1 MPSNFW
7 LIPFAWCLPVAAAA
21 APLTLPEAQQLA
33 LSAQPMLGI
42 SRAAGVAQ
50 REAAVAAQ
58 QLPDP
63 RLKLALQNVPTDSFS
78 LSEDFMTQ
86 RTIAIEQMVPGGNK
100 RQLRGLR
107 GEREAAQSDAEQVV
121 AERTVRRD
129 SALAW
134 LDVYFLVQTELLL
147 RELHDT
153 ARVSMEALAI
163 SYGAD
168 KASQADV
175 LAGQSALNQL
185 DDRIHDV
192 LGQAAR
198 AKAMLARWIGAAA
211 GRELALDF
219 VLPRVAP
226 ADELVAN
233 AGSHPEL
240 KVYDKG
246 IEVSETDV
254 LLAREARRPD
264 WSVEL
269 AYSKRGS
276 AYADMVS
283 LQLAFD
289 LPVSPAT
296 RQDRETASKRA
307 LLERTRLQRED
318 RLRSLTAEIK
328 AEHALYLA
336 TSSRIATLES
346 AALANARQR
355 VAASRIAYQNARG
368 SLAAVYE
375 AQRAE
380 VEIRLQLLTQR
391 LELARS
397 AVRLAYFSA
406 AEVPQ

>member
-1 MPSNFW
+1 MPRYCW
-7 LIPFAWCLPVAAAA
+7 LIPLAWCLSAVAAE

-33 LSAQPMLGI
+33 VSAQPMLGI
-42 SRAAGVAQ
+42 SRAAGAAQ

-100 RQLRGLR
+100 RQLRGRR
-107 GEREAAQSDAEQVV
+107 GQREAAQSDAEQAV
-121 AERTVRRD
+121 AERVVRRD

-134 LDVYFLVQTELLL
+134 LDVYYLVQTGLLL
-147 RELHDT
+147 GELHGD
-153 ARVSMEALAI
+153 ARAGIEALAI

-175 LAGQSALNQL
+175 LAGRGALNQL
-185 DDRIHDV
+185 ADRIHDV
-192 LGQAAR
+192 RGQTERAR
-198 AKAMLARWIGAAA
+198 AMLARWIGSAAA
-211 GRELALDF
+211 RELALDF
-219 VLPRVAP
+219 VLPKVAP
-226 ADELVAN
+226 ADQLVAN

-240 KVYDKG
+240 KVYDKT
-246 IEVSETDV
+246 IEVGETDV

-283 LQLAFD
+283 LQFAFD

-296 RQDRETASKRA
+296 RQDRETASKLA
-307 LLERTRLQRED
+307 LLERTRFQRED
-318 RLRSLTAEIK
+318 RLRTLTAEIK
-328 AEHALYLA
+328 AEHALYQA

-355 VAASRIAYQNARG
+355 VAAARIAYENARG

-375 AQRAE
+375 AHHAE

-397 AVRLAYFSA
+397 AVRLAYFA
-406 AEVPQ
+406 PAEAPQ

>member
-7 LIPFAWCLPVAAAA
+7 LILVAWCVSAAAA
-21 APLTLPEAQQLA
+21 ATPLSLPEAQQLA

-42 SRAAGVAQ
+42 SRAAGAAQ

-86 RTIAIEQMVPGGNK
+86 RTIGIEQMVPGGNK

-107 GEREAAQSDAEQVV
+107 GEREAAQSEAEQVV
-121 AERTVRRD
+121 AEHAVRRD

-134 LDVYFLVQTELLL
+134 LDVYYLVQTELLL
-147 RELHDT
+147 RELHGDSR
-153 ARVSMEALAI
+153 AGIEALAI

-168 KASQADV
+168 KATQADL
-175 LAGQSALNQL
+175 LAGQGALNQL
-185 DDRIHDV
+185 DDRIQDV
-192 LGQAAR
+192 LGRAAR
-198 AKAMLARWIGAAA
+198 ARAMLARWIGGAAE
-211 GRELALDF
+211 RQLAPDF
-219 VLPRVAP
+219 IPPRVAP
-226 ADELVAN
+226 VDTVVAN
-233 AGSHPEL
+233 AANHPEL
-240 KVYDKG
+240 NIYDKS
-246 IEVSETDV
+246 IEVGEADV

-264 WSVEL
+264 WSVEF

-276 AYADMVS
+276 AYSDMVS

-328 AEHALYLA
+328 AEDALYQA
-336 TSSRIATLES
+336 TLRRIIKLES
-346 AALANARQR
+346 AALANVRQR

-375 AQRAE
+375 AHHAE
-380 VEIRLQLLTQR
+380 VELRLQLLTQR
-391 LELARS
+391 VELARS
-397 AVRLAYFSA
+397 AVRLAYFAA
-406 AEVPQ
+406 AEAPQ